1 MARDEGKSSWRKVL
15 EEVSRERIRGSSW
28 CARRVA
34 EAFILL
40 GETEFNEEVLS
51 EAVELA
57 LRVNPSMASIYNVAS
72 IARNARSS
80 SQLVSSMK
88 KLLEY
93 MDYSR
98 SKACSIASES
108 IMGDIMTISYS
119 SMIECVLSKAKDNVG
134 KVYVLESRPGGEGLY
149 MAKKLREHGL
159 DVVVVFDS
167 ALYHY
172 MSRVD
177 IVIVGADSVGKDAC
191 IVNKIGTRLLAMSAK
206 EYNIEFYPI
215 FESYKIHPEKS
226 CYEIELVERE
236 YEVEDYGRVR
246 TVVFDRTPAK
256 LISGFITEHG
266 YIPPTRLGVKQAYEK
281 FIESVTR

>member
-1 MARDEGKSSWRKVL
+1 MSKDNGDWRSVL
-15 EEVSRERIRGSSW
+15 EEVARERIRGSSW

-34 EAFILL
+34 EAFVLL
-40 GETEFNEEVLS
+40 GRSGFSEDVLG

-57 LRVNPSMASIYNVAS
+57 LRANPSMASIYNVVS

-80 SQLVSSMK
+80 EQLVKAME

-98 SKACSIASES
+98 DRACSIASES
-108 IMGDIMTISYS
+108 IMGDVMTISYS
-119 SMIECVLSKAKDNVG
+119 SMIECVLSRAKENIG

-149 MAKKLREHGL
+149 MAKKLRDQGL

-167 ALYHY
+167 TLYYY

-177 IVIVGADSVGKDAC
+177 IVVVGADSVGKDAC
-191 IVNKIGTRLLAMSAK
+191 IVNKVGTRLLAMSAK
-206 EYNIEFYPI
+206 EYNIEFYPV

-226 CYEIELVERE
+226 CYEIKLVERE
-236 YEVEDYGRVR
+236 YDLEGYGKVK
-246 TVVFDRTPAK
+246 TVVFDRTPAR

-266 YIPPTRLGVKQAYEK
+266 YISPTRLGVKQAYEK
-281 FIESVTR
+281 FIEAVTR